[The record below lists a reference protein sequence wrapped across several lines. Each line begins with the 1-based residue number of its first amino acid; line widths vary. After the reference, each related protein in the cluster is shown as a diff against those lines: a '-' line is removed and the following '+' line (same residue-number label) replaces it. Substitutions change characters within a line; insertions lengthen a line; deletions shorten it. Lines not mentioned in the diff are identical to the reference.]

1 MELKKIPLLF
11 NNKNNQ
17 PKLKLKISSRKSVL
31 LPFRKKNVNI
41 LDENIKEQNEN
52 TENENNNNNE
62 ENDKKSDRKK
72 RKIKS
77 LINENKLSLKN
88 ILNNESN
95 NKEYIYT
102 ILEKNPKNRKEKD
115 IINVADYLSK
125 NYQYFQ
131 NIKGDSK
138 LKVENLAKIARIKI
152 CYPGESII
160 RYGEIGDKFYV
171 VMEGKIQIY
180 KPMYEGVQMTPNEFI
195 KYMNNIQLIEKDED
209 KYSRL
214 KEFNKNKKFDLDKY
228 MNYAPNTNV
237 MNTKRDVFIEKLELM
252 GSYGEG
258 FSFGELSLIRNE
270 KRNATIKC
278 SNEDNNKYTVLL
290 SIGKESYNRALKEYQ
305 EKKLLKDI
313 ENLIKTY
320 PFCKNF
326 TKENMISLFNCLN
339 KINLEKGEYLFHQND
354 EDTNL
359 YFITNGKFEVYTEIS
374 LNWLN
379 KFMEY
384 TINIK
389 DNILGHLYMQR
400 PKKYSDVTDIIKI
413 IKQKKMKSP
422 MIFHELDLW
431 EKVQKKINENN
442 LMGLKFDEEKVN
454 DDKNVYKIKVQYIDK
469 PELLGIENS
478 FEFKNKFY
486 TVKCLEDNGEIKY
499 IKINDFLKIII
510 NMKLK
515 DFNYLIDI
523 VLEKKN
529 IFAKQIINSMKTI
542 EYKIISNLEMKYEL
556 LLNSNNKFPK
566 EVEKNGNEEDNNKIC
581 SLIKFKGYKSGLS
594 DILDE
599 DTNILDKKPFDIIK
613 SFLYK
618 HKEPSKNAIKLNK
631 KRELIDFVFSNK
643 TKKIKNEKDIYKN
656 NEENLFKLKTIMK
669 NNNNCSSNI
678 KKFNST
684 QSNISDFLLSN
695 NSINNISAIKSNSN
709 CNSIKN
715 DNSIFNNSSTHE
727 QKFQNSFLINS
738 YFIYKKQKLS
748 NINKNQI
755 KVSNQ
760 SNYLTYV
767 NSKLNGNKN
776 NHKLLKSMNNIDDNE
791 KSKLIK
797 SAILNKKLF
806 NDSNQFYNFISNKKQ
821 KINNYDSII
830 KDKSNSNKSFLN
842 MSNIRANKSQKMKID
857 EKEKM
862 SKSSSEYFNRKNI
875 FGTVDKNKKEFY
887 LSVEFSHKI
896 VNINK
901 HIDKNLLN
909 HYFPMIHN
917 K

>member
-77 LINENKLSLKN
+77 LINESKLSLKN

-214 KEFNKNKKFDLDKY
+214 KEFNKNKNFDLDKY

-313 ENLIKTY
+313 ENFIKTY

-499 IKINDFLKIII
+499 IKINDFLKIIM

-599 DTNILDKKPFDIIK
+599 DTNILDKKPSDIIK

-806 NDSNQFYNFISNKKQ
+806 NDSNQYYNFISNKKQ

-842 MSNIRANKSQKMKID
+842 MSNIRANKLQKMKID

>member
-1 MELKKIPLLF
+1 MELKKIPQLF

-77 LINENKLSLKN
+77 LINESKLSLKN

-180 KPMYEGVQMTPNEFI
+180 KPMYEGVQLTPIEFI

-214 KEFNKNKKFDLDKY
+214 KEFNKNKNFDLDKY

-313 ENLIKTY
+313 ENFIKTY

-499 IKINDFLKIII
+499 IKINDFLKIIM

-599 DTNILDKKPFDIIK
+599 DTNILDKKPSDIIK

-806 NDSNQFYNFISNKKQ
+806 NDSNQYYNFISNKKQ

-830 KDKSNSNKSFLN
+830 KDKSNANKSFLN

>member
-1 MELKKIPLLF
+1 MELKKIPQLF

-77 LINENKLSLKN
+77 LINESKLSLKN

-214 KEFNKNKKFDLDKY
+214 KEFNKNKNFDLDKY

-313 ENLIKTY
+313 ENFIKTY

-431 EKVQKKINENN
+431 EKVQK
-442 LMGLKFDEEKVN
+442 FDEEKVN

-499 IKINDFLKIII
+499 IKINDFLKIIM

-599 DTNILDKKPFDIIK
+599 DTNILDKKPSDIIK

-738 YFIYKKQKLS
+738 YFIYNKQKLS

-806 NDSNQFYNFISNKKQ
+806 NDSNQYYNFISNKKQ

>member
-77 LINENKLSLKN
+77 LINESKLSLKN

-214 KEFNKNKKFDLDKY
+214 KEFNKNKNFDLDKY

-313 ENLIKTY
+313 ENFIKTY

-499 IKINDFLKIII
+499 IKINDFLKIIM

-599 DTNILDKKPFDIIK
+599 DTNILDKKPSDIIK

-806 NDSNQFYNFISNKKQ
+806 NDSNQCCNFISNKKQ

-830 KDKSNSNKSFLN
+830 KDKSNANKSFLN